1 MGTAEN
7 AVTRAVVDLLTTS
20 GWLVVRTQ
28 AGTAHG
34 GRMRLGP
41 EGWPDLTCFGPKGR
55 VLLIEVKRWGGKV
68 RPAQAV
74 MGAKLMSMGHAV
86 WFCDSVDDAM
96 YILNKNTTRSTLDEE
111 HPE

>member
-1 MGTAEN
+1 MGAAEN
-7 AVTRAVVDLLTTS
+7 AVTRDVVDLLTTA

-41 EGWPDLTCFGPKGR
+41 EGGPDLTAFGPKGK

-74 MGAKLMSMGHAV
+74 MGAKLMSMGHTV
-86 WFCDSVDDAM
+86 WICESVEEAAAIVDAAR
-96 YILNKNTTRSTLDEE
+96 TEGGR
-111 HPE
+111 